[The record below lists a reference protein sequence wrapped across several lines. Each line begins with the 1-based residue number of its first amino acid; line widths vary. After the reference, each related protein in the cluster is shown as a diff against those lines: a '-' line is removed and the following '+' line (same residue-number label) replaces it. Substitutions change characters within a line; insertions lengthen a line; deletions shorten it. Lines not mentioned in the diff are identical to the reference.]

1 MQYARHRHDF
11 QWHTGGCHHQGP
23 SREVPISWSS
33 IARIWACA
41 DMAAV
46 ERAGGRLIGRGWGAE
61 RALAGGGGGDEGKGW
76 GSCGAVSVA
85 AAASRPASGE
95 TEGSRECPGC
105 APHDGVD
112 AEGGSTL
119 ESEPSRPRSPSGS

>member
-1 MQYARHRHDF
+1 M
-11 QWHTGGCHHQGP
+11 
-23 SREVPISWSS
+23 PISWSS

-41 DMAAV
+41 DMAAA
-46 ERAGGRLIGRGWGAE
+46 ERAGGRLSGRGWGAE
-61 RALAGGGGGDEGKGW
+61 RALAGGGNEGKGW
-76 GSCGAVSVA
+76 GRCGAVSVA

-95 TEGSRECPGC
+95 TEGSQECPGC

-119 ESEPSRPRSPSGS
+119 ESKPSRPRSPSGS